1 MNDIERAINV
11 ISNLK
16 HLIINIIGN
25 EINEKEFDT
34 TISALEKQAPKK
46 IIYDYRLNETR
57 CPRCNIIFGY
67 AYEEDETEDMY
78 YAPYCYECGQCLD
91 WEVQDTTNYNKKADI
106 EKGGN

>member
-1 MNDIERAINV
+1 MNDIEKAINV

-34 TISALEKQAPKK
+34 TISALEKQIPKK
-46 IIYDYRLNETR
+46 VTYDYGLNETR
-57 CPRCNIIFGY
+57 CPECKTIFGY
-67 AYEEDETEDMY
+67 AEEGEDDEY

-91 WEVQDTTNYNKKADI
+91 WEVEN
-106 EKGGN
+106 E